1 MKEKI
6 NKNTWEGNEAIRFAS
21 QVISELEN
29 INQFDLEHWVEYYDV
44 NVMDFCAK
52 PQKFTL
58 LHAYIKDIY
67 VFQIDYILDKHFPME
82 AINSLTRLLDFYD
95 IDYSSVGEFEYVG
108 LSDDELPISY
118 ELAEKYA
125 DKLWRFYQEKLML
138 VIINEI
144 FTILYMNKTFLF
156 EFNSQLSEIIGD
168 LEASQYPTQLKK
180 DGVFYRSSFPT
191 WLKNGI
197 RFRDR
202 GRCQIC
208 GTDLTQIFQNDNAEN
223 YDHIIPLELHGTND
237 PTNIQLT
244 CETCNKS
251 KGARNM
257 RHVNSFAAFWNI

>member
-1 MKEKI
+1 MKGNI
-6 NKNTWEGNEAIRFAS
+6 NKNTWEGNEAIGFAS
-21 QVISELEN
+21 QVILELDN
-29 INQFDLEHWVEYYDV
+29 INEFNLEKWVYYNNI
-44 NVMDFCAK
+44 NVLDFCAR

-58 LHAYIKDIY
+58 LHEYIKDLYI
-67 VFQIDYILDKHFPME
+67 FHNDYLLDKHFPME
-82 AINSLTRLLDFYD
+82 VINNLTKLLDFYN
-95 IDYSSVGEFEYVG
+95 IDYSTVGEFEYIG
-108 LSDDELPISY
+108 FSDDELPIDY
-118 ELAEKYA
+118 LIAEDYA
-125 DKLWRFYQEKLML
+125 KKIWHLFEEKLMM

-144 FTILYMNKTFLF
+144 FTILYMNKSFLF
-156 EFNSQLSEIIGD
+156 EFNSQLSEIINK
-168 LEASQYPTQLKK
+168 LQASDYPTQLKK
-180 DGVFYRSSFPT
+180 DGVLYRSNFPS

-251 KGARNM
+251 KGARSM
-257 RHVNSFAAFWNI
+257 RYINSFSAYWNL